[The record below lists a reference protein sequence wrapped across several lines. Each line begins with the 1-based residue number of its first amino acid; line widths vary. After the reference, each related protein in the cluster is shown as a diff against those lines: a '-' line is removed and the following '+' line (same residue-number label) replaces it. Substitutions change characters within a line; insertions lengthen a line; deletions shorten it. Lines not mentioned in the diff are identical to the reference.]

1 MDISRSDGFFV
12 DFTEMLRWVDIFF
25 YSHEYQPTFNIGRWF
40 QFQRSWRCWDKK
52 VWECV
57 KVFLN
62 TLKMCKLQ
70 RKPVFTCLSAVFFRA
85 FEMGSLHVRRT
96 CFVSLAKSLMSQPYS
111 LEISDGKK
119 LLVYIT
125 YMVIKCLPRDV
136 CPVPNQHNQLGPV
149 KSLFQ
154 KGTSNYGSQVPKVGL
169 RRWSISPTDQEKTLK
184 FIAVIRKCSW
194 AKRWAN
200 FIYQKWTSLR
210 CFQLFPSIIL
220 TLPYFAKMFA
230 SDVWFKTPNLTPW
243 DPCQK
248 RVKNVLEN
256 PPYFLLVKWAVPVR
270 RPRENGTWGNFWLLL
285 CHCAA
290 SSTRHHVHYIMYI
303 YVSCLSNQKCSSI
316 LPDFQTLSMLQ
327 IRLKPQ

>member
-70 RKPVFTCLSAVFFRA
+70 WKPVFTYWSCENVH
-85 FEMGSLHVRRT
+85 EMGSLHVRRT
-96 CFVSLAKSLMSQPYS
+96 CAETCEICADMLQSAYMFMFCFPLKIEHVTASTTRFLMEKTAGDCWWSN
-111 LEISDGKK
+111 
-119 LLVYIT
+119 VYHHE
-125 YMVIKCLPRDV
+125 MK
-136 CPVPNQHNQLGPV
+136 PVPNQLGPV

-184 FIAVIRKCSW
+184 FIAMIRKCSW

-200 FIYQKWTSLR
+200 FIYQKWTSFSR
-210 CFQLFPSIIL
+210 CFKLYHS
-220 TLPYFAKMFA
+220 YFTKIFA
-230 SDVWFKTPNLTPW
+230 SEVWVKTIAQFEPLKT
-243 DPCQK
+243 
-248 RVKNVLEN
+248 RVKWTVSKTSWKIHLN
-256 PPYFLLVKWAVPVR
+256 FLVGETGSP
-270 RPRENGTWGNFWLLL
+270 
-285 CHCAA
+285 
-290 SSTRHHVHYIMYI
+290 SS
-303 YVSCLSNQKCSSI
+303 
-316 LPDFQTLSMLQ
+316 
-327 IRLKPQ
+327 